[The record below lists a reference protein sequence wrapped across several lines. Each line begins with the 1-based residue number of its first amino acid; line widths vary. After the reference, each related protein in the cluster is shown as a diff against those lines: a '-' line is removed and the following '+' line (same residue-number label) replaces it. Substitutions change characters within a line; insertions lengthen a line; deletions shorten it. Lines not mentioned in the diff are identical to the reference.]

1 MKEITNDDV
10 DAAGPDKLD
19 DLAKVLSRFEARPEI
34 ADRSQEEEEAMK
46 REGCQEWPNSTV
58 TLQSFFVHT
67 LHTSLHKQMNLANPL
82 DP

>member
-34 ADRSQEEEEAMK
+34 ADRS
-46 REGCQEWPNSTV
+46 
-58 TLQSFFVHT
+58 
-67 LHTSLHKQMNLANPL
+67 
-82 DP
+82 